1 MGQVEGRRRVA
12 ASFCVWG
19 WNGQPQGEVVV
30 GESKRDHDGG
40 RGRNAATPVGHAAEE
55 KMTVNPS
62 TYNLTTTRET
72 VSVRMS
78 NGVVELGYGC
88 NRDLSVAPKPHLCES
103 RRRAQNI
110 HSRHICRM
118 F

>member
-30 GESKRDHDGG
+30 GESERDHDGG

-55 KMTVNPS
+55 
-62 TYNLTTTRET
+62 T

-78 NGVVELGYGC
+78 NGVVELGYGG
-88 NRDLSVAPKPHLCES
+88 NRDLSVAPKPHFCES
-103 RRRAQNI
+103 RRRVQNI
-110 HSRHICRM
+110 HSRHICRI